1 MKTLPP
7 AQSQLQLFPHRRDL
21 ALSVVEP
28 SARHEILRAL
38 AEILLVAADLVERE
52 EERDEPR

>member
-7 AQSQLQLFPHRRDL
+7 AQSQLPLFPRRRDL
-21 ALSVVEP
+21 AQSVVEP

-38 AEILLVAADLVERE
+38 AEILLVAAEVVERE
-52 EERDEPR
+52 EVRDETR